1 MGKTITFAKVPTLL
15 IVSTISEIMAVGSI
29 PTRRIMWN
37 STHILCGG
45 MTVIGG
51 ILPNGG
57 LQILARATA
66 ENFIRGDKT
75 TP

>member
-1 MGKTITFAKVPTLL
+1 MILLRTEHDRPAVFLEHHPTMLEVKL
-15 IVSTISEIMAVGSI
+15 
-29 PTRRIMWN
+29 
-37 STHILCGG
+37 THILCGG
-45 MTVIGG
+45 MAVIGG